1 MNVSPVN
8 RHHILAVDD
17 DSMNRMMLDAIL
29 STDYDFTAAPS
40 GPEALTLLT
49 EPDGQAV
56 DLVLLDINMPEMNG
70 FEVLAALQQNPQTKE
85 IPVIMLTGD
94 LDQETEV
101 RGIQAGAF
109 DFVHKPFIPT
119 LILRRIERTLEL
131 KALQHHMQQEIDR
144 QTALAQAQLASTQ
157 RLFREM
163 IETLADTIDAKDT
176 YTHGHSH
183 RVAEYAQE
191 IARRAGKSAEYQR
204 SVYYMAQLHDIGK
217 IGIPSSLINKKGKL
231 TDDEYA
237 AIQQHTVIGGDILA
251 HVAEMPELS
260 GASRS
265 HHERYDGT
273 GYPDGLAG
281 TQIPEKVRIIAV
293 ADTYDAMTSKRSYR
307 DVLPQAVVRQEII
320 KARGTQLDPEF
331 DDIMLQMIDEDTHY
345 ELQEGRP

>member
-1 MNVSPVN
+1 MTVPPRK
-8 RHHILAVDD
+8 RHRILAVDD
-17 DSMNRMMLDAIL
+17 DAINRMMLDAIL
-29 STDYDFTAAPS
+29 SSDYDFTAAAS
-40 GPEALTLLT
+40 GPEALSLLS
-49 EPDGQAV
+49 GQSA
-56 DLVLLDINMPEMNG
+56 DLILLDINMPEMNG
-70 FEVLAALQQNPQTKE
+70 FEVLAALQQKPQTSA

-101 RGIQAGAF
+101 QGIQAGAF

-131 KALQHHMQQEIDR
+131 KALQLHMQQEIDR
-144 QTALAQAQLASTQ
+144 QTARAQAQLASTQ

-176 YTHGHSH
+176 YTNGHSH
-183 RVAEYAQE
+183 RVADYAQE

-204 SVYYMAQLHDIGK
+204 DVYYMAQLHDIGK
-217 IGIPSSLINKKGKL
+217 IGIPSTIINKKGKL
-231 TDDEYA
+231 TTEEYA

-251 HVAEMPELS
+251 HVTEMPELA

-281 TQIPEKVRIIAV
+281 TAIPEKVRIIAV
-293 ADTYDAMTSKRSYR
+293 ADVYDAMTSKRSYR
-307 DVLPQAVVRQEII
+307 GVLPQDIVRQEMAR
-320 KARGTQLDPEF
+320 ARGTQLDPF
-331 DDIMLQMIDEDTHY
+331 FTDIMLQLIDEDVSY
-345 ELQEGRP
+345 RLQEG

>member
-1 MNVSPVN
+1 MTVPPRK
-8 RHHILAVDD
+8 RHRILAVDD
-17 DSMNRMMLDAIL
+17 DAINRMMLDAIL
-29 STDYDFTAAPS
+29 SSDYDFTAAAS
-40 GPEALTLLT
+40 GPEALSLLS
-49 EPDGQAV
+49 GQSA
-56 DLVLLDINMPEMNG
+56 DLILLDINMPEMNG
-70 FEVLAALQQNPQTKE
+70 FEVLAALQQKPQTSA

-101 RGIQAGAF
+101 QGIQAGAF

-144 QTALAQAQLASTQ
+144 QTARAQAQLASTQ

-176 YTHGHSH
+176 YTNGHSH
-183 RVAEYAQE
+183 RVADYAQE

-204 SVYYMAQLHDIGK
+204 EVYYMAQLHDIGK
-217 IGIPSSLINKKGKL
+217 IGIPSTIINKKGKL
-231 TDDEYA
+231 TTEEYA

-251 HVAEMPELS
+251 HVTEMPELA

-281 TQIPEKVRIIAV
+281 TAIPEKVRIIAV
-293 ADTYDAMTSKRSYR
+293 ADVYDAMTSKRSYR
-307 DVLPQAVVRQEII
+307 GVLPQDIVRQEMVR
-320 KARGTQLDPEF
+320 ARGTQLDPF
-331 DDIMLQMIDEDTHY
+331 FTDIMLQLIDEDVSY
-345 ELQEGRP
+345 QLQEG

>member
-1 MNVSPVN
+1 MNVPPVK
-8 RHHILAVDD
+8 RRRILAVDD
-17 DSMNRMMLDAIL
+17 DAMNRMMLDAIL
-29 STDYDFTAAPS
+29 STDYDFAAATG
-40 GPEALTLLT
+40 GPEALAMLAN
-49 EPDGQAV
+49 QAA
-56 DLVLLDINMPEMNG
+56 DLILLDINMPEMDG
-70 FEVLAALQQNPQTKE
+70 FAVLSALQQDEKTQE

-101 RGIQAGAF
+101 KGIQAGAF

-144 QTALAQAQLASTQ
+144 QTAIAQAQLASTQ

-176 YTHGHSH
+176 YTNGHSH
-183 RVAEYAQE
+183 RVADYAQE

-204 SVYYMAQLHDIGK
+204 TVYYMAQLHDIGK
-217 IGIPSSLINKKGKL
+217 IGIPSSLINKKSQL
-231 TDDEYA
+231 TDEEYA
-237 AIQQHTVIGGDILA
+237 AIQQHTVIGSDILA
-251 HVAEMPELS
+251 HVGEMPELA

-281 TQIPEKVRIIAV
+281 TAIPEKVRIIAV
-293 ADTYDAMTSKRSYR
+293 ADTYDAMASKRSYR
-307 DVLPQAVVRQEII
+307 DVLPQAVVRQEME
-320 KARGTQLDPEF
+320 KARGTQLDPDF
-331 DDIMLQMIDEDTHY
+331 VDIMLQMIDEDSSY
-345 ELQEGRP
+345 KMREGAK

>member
-1 MNVSPVN
+1 MTVPPRK
-8 RHHILAVDD
+8 RHRILAVDD
-17 DSMNRMMLDAIL
+17 DAINRMMLDAIL
-29 STDYDFTAAPS
+29 SSDYDFTAAAS
-40 GPEALTLLT
+40 GPEALSLLS
-49 EPDGQAV
+49 GQSA
-56 DLVLLDINMPEMNG
+56 DLILLDINMPEMNG
-70 FEVLAALQQNPQTKE
+70 FEVLAALQQKPQTSA

-101 RGIQAGAF
+101 QGIQAGAF

-144 QTALAQAQLASTQ
+144 QTARAQAQLASTQ

-176 YTHGHSH
+176 YTNGHSH
-183 RVAEYAQE
+183 RVADYAQE

-204 SVYYMAQLHDIGK
+204 KVYYMAQLHDIGK
-217 IGIPSSLINKKGKL
+217 IGIPSTIINKKGKL
-231 TDDEYA
+231 TTEEYA
-237 AIQQHTVIGGDILA
+237 AVQQHTVIGGDILA
-251 HVAEMPELS
+251 HVTEMPELA

-281 TQIPEKVRIIAV
+281 TAIPEKVRIIAV
-293 ADTYDAMTSKRSYR
+293 ADVYDAMTSKRSYR
-307 DVLPQAVVRQEII
+307 GVLPQDIVRQEMAR
-320 KARGTQLDPEF
+320 ARGTQLDPF
-331 DDIMLQMIDEDTHY
+331 FTDIMLQLMDEDISY
-345 ELQEGRP
+345 QLQEG

>member
-1 MNVSPVN
+1 MNVLPVK
-8 RHHILAVDD
+8 RHRILAVDD
-17 DSMNRMMLDAIL
+17 DAMNRMMLDAIL
-29 STDYDFTAAPS
+29 STDYDFTAAAS
-40 GPEALTLLT
+40 GPEALSLLSGKT
-49 EPDGQAV
+49 V
-56 DLVLLDINMPEMNG
+56 DLILLDINMPEMNG
-70 FEVLAALQQNPQTKE
+70 FEVLAHLQQDPQTSK

-183 RVAEYAQE
+183 RVADYAQE

-204 SVYYMAQLHDIGK
+204 AVYYMAQLHDIGK

-231 TDDEYA
+231 TDEEYT

-251 HVAEMPELS
+251 HVAEMPELAE
-260 GASRS
+260 ASRS
-265 HHERYDGT
+265 HHER
-273 GYPDGLAG
+273 
-281 TQIPEKVRIIAV
+281 
-293 ADTYDAMTSKRSYR
+293 
-307 DVLPQAVVRQEII
+307 
-320 KARGTQLDPEF
+320 
-331 DDIMLQMIDEDTHY
+331 
-345 ELQEGRP
+345 

>member
-1 MNVSPVN
+1 MTVPPRK
-8 RHHILAVDD
+8 RHRILAVDD
-17 DSMNRMMLDAIL
+17 DAINRMMLDTIL
-29 STDYDFTAAPS
+29 SSDYDFTAAAS
-40 GPEALTLLT
+40 GPEALSLLS
-49 EPDGQAV
+49 GQSA
-56 DLVLLDINMPEMNG
+56 DLILLDINMPEMNG
-70 FEVLAALQQNPQTKE
+70 FEVLAALQQKPQTSA

-101 RGIQAGAF
+101 QGIQAGAF

-144 QTALAQAQLASTQ
+144 QTARAQAQLASTQ

-176 YTHGHSH
+176 YTNGHSH
-183 RVAEYAQE
+183 RVADYAQE

-204 SVYYMAQLHDIGK
+204 DVYYMAQLHDIGK
-217 IGIPSSLINKKGKL
+217 IGIPSTIINKKGKL
-231 TDDEYA
+231 TTEEYA

-251 HVAEMPELS
+251 HVTEMPELA

-281 TQIPEKVRIIAV
+281 TAIPEKVRIIAV
-293 ADTYDAMTSKRSYR
+293 ADVYDAMTSKRSYR
-307 DVLPQAVVRQEII
+307 EVLPQDIVRQEMAR
-320 KARGTQLDPEF
+320 ARGTQLDPF
-331 DDIMLQMIDEDTHY
+331 FTDIMLQLIDEDVSY
-345 ELQEGRP
+345 RLQEG

>member
-1 MNVSPVN
+1 MTVPPRK
-8 RHHILAVDD
+8 RHRILAVDD
-17 DSMNRMMLDAIL
+17 DAINRMMLDAIL
-29 STDYDFTAAPS
+29 SSDYDFTAAAS
-40 GPEALTLLT
+40 GPEALSLLA
-49 EPDGQAV
+49 GQSA
-56 DLVLLDINMPEMNG
+56 DLILLDINMPEMNG
-70 FEVLAALQQNPQTKE
+70 FEVLAALQQKPQTSA

-101 RGIQAGAF
+101 QGIQAGAF

-144 QTALAQAQLASTQ
+144 QTARAQAQLASTQ

-176 YTHGHSH
+176 YTNGHSH
-183 RVAEYAQE
+183 RVADYAQE

-204 SVYYMAQLHDIGK
+204 EVYYMAQLHDIGK
-217 IGIPSSLINKKGKL
+217 IGIPSTIINKKGKL
-231 TDDEYA
+231 TTEEYVA
-237 AIQQHTVIGGDILA
+237 VQQHTVIGGDILA
-251 HVAEMPELS
+251 HVTEMPELA

-281 TQIPEKVRIIAV
+281 TAIPEKVRIIAV
-293 ADTYDAMTSKRSYR
+293 ADVYDAMTSKRSYR
-307 DVLPQAVVRQEII
+307 GVLPQDIVRQEMAR
-320 KARGTQLDPEF
+320 ARGTQLDPF
-331 DDIMLQMIDEDTHY
+331 FTDIMLQLMDEDISY
-345 ELQEGRP
+345 QLQEG